1 MILNLIILT
10 VSVSRC
16 ITLPLPSP
24 ALALRLPLAE
34 SVPVLA
40 PHLLTPSVVAVLT
53 LAQVSS

>member
-10 VSVSRC
+10 VSVSHY

-24 ALALRLPLAE
+24 ALALSLSLAE

-40 PHLLTPSVVAVLT
+40 PHLLMPSVATVHT

>member
-10 VSVSRC
+10 VSVSHC
-16 ITLPLPSP
+16 ITIPLPSP
-24 ALALRLPLAE
+24 ALALGLPLAE

-40 PHLLTPSVVAVLT
+40 PHLFTPSVAAVHT